1 MNLSEKEQQILE
13 QIREL
18 AEQSWFHEGLDCPD
32 PKIIQNLEDV
42 EVENEALQDLIDL
55 TLSGPDSTDVFLPTN
70 ELIGDIG
77 WAKDELTEEE
87 IWEANRMEFSD
98 RRIFTLNGFEN

>member
-1 MNLSEKEQQILE
+1 MNLPEKEQQILD

-32 PKIIQNLEDV
+32 PKLIENLENA
-42 EVENEALQDLIDL
+42 EAENESLQDLIDL
-55 TLSGPDSTDVFLPTN
+55 TVSGPDSTDVFLPTN
-70 ELIGDIG
+70 ELIGDIFWG
-77 WAKDELTEEE
+77 EDQLTEDE
-87 IWEANRMEFSD
+87 IFEANRMEFSE